1 MNTVTAT
8 LDNDSMERLSKMA
21 EATQRSLAWLVAEA
35 VRNYLREE
43 EWQIAA
49 IEDGVRAADNGQFAS
64 PDEVKEAFA
73 RWGVDAR

>member
-35 VRNYLREE
+35 VRNYLQEE